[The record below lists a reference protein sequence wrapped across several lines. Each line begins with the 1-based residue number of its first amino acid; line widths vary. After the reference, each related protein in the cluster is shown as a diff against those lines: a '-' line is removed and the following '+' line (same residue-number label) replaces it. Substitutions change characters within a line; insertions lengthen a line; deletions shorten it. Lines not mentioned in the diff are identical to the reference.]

1 MAMRSTAL
9 RDPTASGLNVTLIAQ
24 LAPADNVVPQVLVRA
39 KSAVLVPVKEM
50 LRDVSV
56 VVPMF
61 FSVTVCAALVV
72 LTVWLAKVT
81 FVGLTVTPLPTPLS
95 ETV

>member
-1 MAMRSTAL
+1 MIPRVAERA
-9 RDPTASGLNVTLIAQ
+9 PPAVGLKVTLIEQ
-24 LAPADNVVPQVLVRA
+24 LTPAAKVDPQVVVRA